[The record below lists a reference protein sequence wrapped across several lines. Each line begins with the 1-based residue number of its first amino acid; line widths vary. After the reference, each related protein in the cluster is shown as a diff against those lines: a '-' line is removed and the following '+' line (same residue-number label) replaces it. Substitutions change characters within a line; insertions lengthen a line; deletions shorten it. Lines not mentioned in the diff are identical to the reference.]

1 MNKSRETIAKAIAA
15 AAYGP
20 KRWDELTGMQRY
32 KSIEIADAVIAAL
45 EGMGTTD
52 AMAVAYWRS
61 ENMQPTD
68 IWRAMVGAMR
78 DE

>member
-1 MNKSRETIAKAIAA
+1 MTPREVIANSLAD
-15 AAYGP
+15 P
-20 KRWDELTGMQRY
+20 LRDDWSWLGM
-32 KSIEIADAVIAAL
+32 ADAVIDAL
-45 EGMGTTD
+45 EKMGTTD

-78 DE
+78 DEL